1 MMTQRISM
9 PAVLERLAEQGLTG
23 DAATLALSA
32 TVAVL
37 GERLVDDE
45 ARALAEVLP
54 TELAESIEGVEYD
67 TDFSTDELFERVRRR
82 MRTTPAR
89 AREDAEIVLA
99 VIGESLGRDVRRRIA
114 RGLPEQAAAIWLGTR
129 ELGEPPGYRTPPRAP
144 AMSTLASARPGST
157 HPLSE
162 AAPPSGHTH
171 SVARNPSPHEE
182 TKLSGAKGTTQE
194 RLDETL
200 GAGRPP
206 GPARPVAD
214 AGRDK

>member
-1 MMTQRISM
+1 MTPRISM
-9 PAVLERLAEQGLTG
+9 AAVLDRLAEQGLQ
-23 DAATLALSA
+23 DEAARRSLYA

-45 ARALAEVLP
+45 ARALAEALP
-54 TELAESIEGVEYD
+54 GELAESIEGVEYD
-67 TDFSTDELFERVRRR
+67 SDFSTEELFERVRRR
-82 MRTTPAR
+82 MHTTPAR

-99 VIGESLGRDVRRRIA
+99 ALGDFMSQDRRRRIA
-114 RGLPEQAAAIWLGTR
+114 HGLPEQAAEIWLGTR
-129 ELGEPPGYRTPPRAP
+129 ELGEPPPHRSPSRAP
-144 AMSTLASARPGST
+144 PMSTLASARPGST

-162 AAPPSGHTH
+162 AAPPAGQLH

-182 TKLSGAKGTTQE
+182 TKLSGAKGLTQE
-194 RLDETL
+194 RLDDTL

-206 GPARPVAD
+206 GPSRPIAD